1 MTKADEMFEKL
12 GYENLEDKTIGYC
25 MYLYAKGDKRIGF
38 YTDKTFDIYDYYD
51 EFEYVTMQ
59 ELQAINEKVK
69 ELGWNRMTKEQ
80 EEAIKMFEDL
90 DIREDKEFI
99 EARETVL
106 NLIQEQQEQIKYHKK
121 QKKYDDEF
129 KSELLDNIRCLNLDK
144 ENLKAELEK
153 KDKIINS
160 INDKK
165 LLELLADLEHKR
177 WSSWQE
183 WVHSISTR
191 NSDGSI
197 TISKSN
203 VKSWDNLINTDYK
216 HLSELSKESDR
227 KEVRK
232 TLEIIKQYFERRIE
246 EC

>member
-1 MTKADEMFEKL
+1 
-12 GYENLEDKTIGYC
+12 
-25 MYLYAKGDKRIGF
+25 
-38 YTDKTFDIYDYYD
+38 
-51 EFEYVTMQ
+51 
-59 ELQAINEKVK
+59 
-69 ELGWNRMTKEQ
+69 MTKEQ

-99 EARETVL
+99 EARETIL
-106 NLIQEQQEQIKYHKK
+106 NTLQE
-121 QKKYDDEF
+121 
-129 KSELLDNIRCLNLDK
+129 K
-144 ENLKAELEK
+144 ETELEK

>member
-1 MTKADEMFEKL
+1 
-12 GYENLEDKTIGYC
+12 
-25 MYLYAKGDKRIGF
+25 
-38 YTDKTFDIYDYYD
+38 
-51 EFEYVTMQ
+51 
-59 ELQAINEKVK
+59 
-69 ELGWNRMTKEQ
+69 MTKEQ

-99 EARETVL
+99 EARETIL
-106 NLIQEQQEQIKYHKK
+106 NTLQE
-121 QKKYDDEF
+121 
-129 KSELLDNIRCLNLDK
+129 K
-144 ENLKAELEK
+144 ETELEK

-160 INDKK
+160 INDKE